1 MLCRVPH
8 AVCVP
13 HVVFLPGIPQQ
24 LSYPEN
30 AIHARVAVVVAEND
44 DEDVGDDGDPHR
56 PPRRRRIA
64 SDEYSQ
70 NKVNELCL
78 SDSDETTHLHSD
90 ARKHD

>member
-56 PPRRRRIA
+56 PPRRRRIFTKQGKRIVFIRFRRNNA
-64 SDEYSQ
+64 PSFR
-70 NKVNELCL
+70 C
-78 SDSDETTHLHSD
+78 
-90 ARKHD
+90 A